1 MLIGNYRANVET
13 DFDLKNAQVILNYF
27 VPESI
32 MAVVPVRD
40 IAFFPP
46 GKIDERK
53 EEGASVSCCKA
64 VDRPPNI

>member
-32 MAVVPVRD
+32 LFVKHGGRTGSRHCFLSPRED
-40 IAFFPP
+40 
-46 GKIDERK
+46 
-53 EEGASVSCCKA
+53 
-64 VDRPPNI
+64 

>member
-32 MAVVPVRD
+32 LFV
-40 IAFFPP
+40 
-46 GKIDERK
+46 KH
-53 EEGASVSCCKA
+53 GAYS
-64 VDRPPNI
+64 RYYNLII